1 MFSGRK
7 GAVRLSVIVVI
18 SLIVIKIVV
27 AVITGSL
34 SILAQGIDSFMDLF
48 AVSITFLAIHLSA
61 KPADKEHPFGHGKA
75 ENIAAIIQ
83 AVLIFF
89 AGGAIIYSAVMRGSD
104 PTELELTEAGIAVM
118 AVSIV
123 ASILLFRHLR
133 KVAREEDSMALE
145 ANARNIA
152 TDVYSASAVL
162 IGLVVVRFTG
172 WKIIDDILAG
182 IVALLILKVGIDV
195 LRSSFGGLV
204 DVKLPEEEEKHIRAA
219 ITEHYG
225 SDVVE
230 FHKLR
235 TRKSGIQRYIDLHL
249 VMPKHLSVEQAHA
262 MCDHLEKDMKNRL
275 RYTDVTIHVE
285 PCNGKCEFCQL
296 KCDERKMPKQR

>member
-1 MFSGRK
+1 MFSGSK

-34 SILAQGIDSFMDLF
+34 SILAQGIDSFLDLF

-235 TRKSGIQRYIDLHL
+235 TRKSGNQRYIDLHL

-285 PCNGKCEFCQL
+285 PCNGKCAYCKL
-296 KCDERKMPKQR
+296 KCDERKKT